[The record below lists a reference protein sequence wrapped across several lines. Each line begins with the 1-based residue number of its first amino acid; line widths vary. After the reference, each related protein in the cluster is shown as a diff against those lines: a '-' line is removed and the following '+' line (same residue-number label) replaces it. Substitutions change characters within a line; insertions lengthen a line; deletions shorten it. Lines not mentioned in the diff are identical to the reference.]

1 MMIRAVAG
9 RFSPLFVP
17 AQRPLAKNI
26 TPLTSLRFFAAIWVV
41 FLHYSKDAP
50 FDVNNVTYF
59 VYNGTSAVDLFFI
72 LSGFILAHCY
82 LNAIVEER
90 FAYGRYLWRRFAR
103 IYPLHLVTFLPFF
116 VLMLAAG
123 AGFVTLTHPEAY
135 VWDAVLPNLLLLHAW
150 GTIDGVSFN
159 YPSWSVSAEWF
170 AYLLLPAFA
179 WLALRLR
186 PLVGVGVAIVLLL
199 VAALIAN
206 EFLTREVAE
215 LTYDFGILRIVPS
228 FLLGIV
234 TYRLSQAYD
243 VAPSLAWILLATL
256 LLLLGLLLHALPT
269 PLIAMPLMAL
279 LIFTLASLHRQDRSR
294 SLDRPTLVYLGEI
307 SYAIYMTHAMIDVFY
322 FNAMHMLWPDKG
334 MVGGLAVWLG
344 GLALTIPLAALAY
357 HLIEN
362 PARRWLTGGRWHR
375 RAIRRDVPGTA

>member
-1 MMIRAVAG
+1 MTIQTTMG
-9 RFSPLFVP
+9 RFPRIFVV

-26 TPLTSLRFFAAIWVV
+26 LPLTSLRFFAAIWVV
-41 FLHYSKDAP
+41 LLHYSKDAP
-50 FDVNNVTYF
+50 FEIDRITYL
-59 VYNGTSAVDLFFI
+59 VYNGASAVDLFFI

-82 LNAIVEER
+82 LYAVAEGR

-116 VLMLAAG
+116 ALMLAAG
-123 AGFVTLTHPEAY
+123 TGLVPLTHPEAY
-135 VWDAVLPNLLLLHAW
+135 SWDAVLPNLLLLHAW
-150 GTIDGVSFN
+150 GTTDSSTFN

-170 AYLLLPAFA
+170 AYLLFPAFI

-186 PLVGVGVAIVLLL
+186 PLAGVGVALALLL
-199 VAALIAN
+199 VAAL
-206 EFLTREVAE
+206 VADQTLPRKVSE
-215 LTYDFGILRIVPS
+215 LTYEFGILRIVPS

-243 VAPSLAWILLATL
+243 VTPSLAWILLATL

-269 PLIAMPLMAL
+269 PLVAMPLMAL
-279 LIFTLASLHRQDRSR
+279 LIFTLASLHRHGMSR
-294 SLDRPTLVYLGEI
+294 PLDRPTLVYLGEI

-322 FNAMHMLWPDKG
+322 FNALHMLWPDKG

-344 GLALTIPLAALAY
+344 GLALTLPLAALAY

-362 PARRWLTGGRWHR
+362 PARRWLTGERWHKRAMR
-375 RAIRRDVPGTA
+375 RGVPKTT